1 MTKRQ
6 QDNRIRRLD
15 KKWEESIHPFNDVIN
30 LFLKHIKLE
39 IRIFTN
45 YMMYR
50 KRPSNRV
57 ERYADTFVWWFI
69 IVVIFFALKG
79 FTYWLTGR

>member
-6 QDNRIRRLD
+6 ENIRIS
-15 KKWEESIHPFNDVIN
+15 KKEKEWEEIAKPSNDAVY
-30 LFLKHIKLE
+30 LVMKYVKSE
-39 IRIFTN
+39 MKRFTN

-50 KRPSNRV
+50 KRPSNKI
-57 ERYADTFVWWFI
+57 ERFADNFTWWFI